1 MTNEVNDFLRFTK
14 SVRLLQEQSELLQKQ
29 SEQLQEQIDAAN
41 TTAVKVSQSLAAVMA
56 YVETAFPEAY
66 AEFQKT
72 AEAEK
77 KDGEDA

>member
-1 MTNEVNDFLRFTK
+1 MTNEVNDFLQFTK

-41 TTAVKVSQSLAAVMA
+41 TTAAKVSQSLAAVMA
-56 YVETAFPEAY
+56 YAKTAFPEAY

-72 AEAEK
+72 AEK
-77 KDGEDA
+77 KDGEDT